1 MGRWLNLQ
9 RDKQVDEQAGRQS
22 VFCRLAEEPLK
33 YQMRE
38 AFPEPPQC
46 SLELGLPGQL
56 QPLWNAGVELG
67 QWLPVPAFQIY
78 KISADTSFK
87 RLYLQQSYY

>member
-1 MGRWLNLQ
+1 ML
-9 RDKQVDEQAGRQS
+9 
-22 VFCRLAEEPLK
+22 
-33 YQMRE
+33 E

-67 QWLPVPAFQIY
+67 QWLPVPAFQVY
-78 KISADTSFK
+78 KISADTLFK
-87 RLYLQQSYY
+87 LLYPKHSYY